1 MQADNDVIRPAGM
14 RAFLII
20 WVGQFVSLMGTAMT
34 QFALPIYIFEQ
45 TGRVQELAL
54 LNLAFMVPLIVMS
67 PFAGAIVDRSNRKLM
82 MMISDLAAGAMT
94 IVVLILFATDSLEIW
109 QLYITAAVSGAFQA
123 FQWPAYSAT
132 ISVMLP
138 KEQYG
143 RANGLLSLAENGSQ
157 IFAPVMAGAL
167 LAFVGLQGI
176 LAIDIAS
183 FVFAVGALLVVFIPQ
198 PKRTQEG
205 AEASGNLLKESLWG
219 FWYIWKR
226 PSLLGLQLVFM
237 VGNFLSGIAFVT
249 LPALILART
258 DSNELLLGTI
268 QSVAGIGGVLG
279 ALLMSAWGGPK
290 RRVHGVLI
298 GWFLTGL
305 FGMTVMGL
313 AQGIALWV
321 VGGFISVFLIPII
334 NGSNQAIWQAKVAP
348 DLQGRV
354 FSIRRLIAWVTMPLA
369 SLVAIPLADKW
380 LGPAMEE
387 GGALVPM
394 LDPLVGSGAGAGMS
408 VIWVVTGLLTAVVAL
423 VAYLFPVIRN
433 AEELLPDHD
442 ATGGAL
448 AQPEATA
455 MVEADLPQAVA

>member
-1 MQADNDVIRPAGM
+1 MQAEGIAHRPTGM

-34 QFALPIYIFEQ
+34 NFALPIYIFQQ

-54 LNLAFMVPLIVMS
+54 LNLAFVLPLIIMS

-82 MMISDLAAGAMT
+82 MMISDLAAGVMT
-94 IVVLILFATDSLEIW
+94 IVILILFTTGRLEIW
-109 QLYITAAVSGAFQA
+109 QLYITAAVSGVFQS

-143 RANGLLSLAENGSQ
+143 RANGLLSLAESGSQ

-176 LAIDIAS
+176 LTIDIIT
-183 FVFAVGALLVVFIPQ
+183 FVFAIGALVFVFIPQ
-198 PKRTQEG
+198 PPRTAEG
-205 AEASGNLLKESLWG
+205 AEGSGSLLKESLYG

-237 VGNFLSGIAFVT
+237 TGNFLTGIAYVT
-249 LPALILART
+249 MPALILART
-258 DSNELLLGTI
+258 DSNELIFGTI
-268 QSVAGIGGVLG
+268 QSVAGVGGVLG

-298 GWFLTGL
+298 GWLLTGL
-305 FGMTVMGL
+305 LGMTLMGL
-313 AQGIALWV
+313 AQGIVLWV
-321 VGGFISVFLIPII
+321 VSAFIGFFLIPIM

-354 FSIRRLIAWVTMPLA
+354 FSVRRVIAWVTTPLA
-369 SLVAIPLADKW
+369 SLIAIPLADKI

-387 GGALVPM
+387 GGAMVP
-394 LDPLVGSGAGAGMS
+394 LLEPLVGSGAGAGIS
-408 VIWVVTGLLTAVVAL
+408 VIWVATGLLTAVVAV

-433 AEELLPDHD
+433 AEDLLPDHEV
-442 ATGGAL
+442 ARGEPAKPENSAGA
-448 AQPEATA
+448 EAELTH
-455 MVEADLPQAVA
+455 AVM